1 MSNPAP
7 AEDIRETRL
16 ADALSERYLSYALST
31 ITARS
36 LPDVRDGL
44 KPVHRRLLY
53 AMRQL
58 KLDPASG
65 FKKCARVVGDVMG
78 KYHPHG
84 DQAIYD
90 AMVRLAQDFA
100 VRYPLVDGQGNFGN
114 IDGDNAAAMRYT
126 EARMTAVAWAL
137 LEGIDRDAVDFRDTY
152 DGEDSEPIVLPARF
166 PNLLANGA
174 AGIAVGM
181 ATSIPPHNAGEIC
194 DALLH
199 LIKFPR
205 VTFDKLAEFMP
216 GPDFPTGGVLVEPRD
231 TIIEAYRTGRG
242 SFRLRARW
250 ESEKLPHGQYQIV
263 ITEIPY
269 QVQKSRLIEK
279 VAELLQAR
287 KLPML
292 NDIRDESAEDVRIVL
307 EPKNRTV
314 DAELLME
321 HLFKQTDLEVRVG
334 LNMNV
339 LNADN
344 VPGVMNLREVLQA
357 FLDHRHDV
365 LIRETNLRLGK
376 IEHRLE
382 VLGGLLVAYLNL
394 DEVIRIIRE
403 TDEAKAE
410 LMKVFDLTEVQ
421 AEAILNMRLR
431 QLRKLEEIE
440 IRREHE
446 ELTKEKKELGTLLN
460 DEQKR
465 WKAIADEIA
474 DIRKDFGQKTE
485 LGKRRTEIGEAPS
498 AVVVPLEAMIEK
510 EPVTVIF
517 SDKGWIRAARGHVE
531 NADTMKFKDG
541 DKLRFALHAE
551 TTDKLVIFGTNGRFY
566 TLGID
571 KLPGGRGHGEP
582 VRLMI
587 DLSNGDDVIDMF
599 ILRGGRK
606 FIVASDAGR
615 GFIVGEDDVVA
626 QTKNGRQVLNLK
638 PGQEATALAEIGEGH
653 DHVAVLGTKR
663 KLLIFPLDELPEMT
677 RGAGVIMQRYSQGGL
692 ADVTTLKLKEGL
704 SWQTGAG
711 VRTETNIKTWVGKRA
726 QAGQLPF
733 KGFTKGNKFG

>member
-587 DLSNGDDVIDMF
+587 DLPNGDDVIDMF

>member
-365 LIRETNLRLGK
+365 LIRETNFRLGK

-587 DLSNGDDVIDMF
+587 DLPNGDDVIDMF

-677 RGAGVIMQRYSQGGL
+677 RGAGVIMQRYSQGCL

>member
-1 MSNPAP
+1 MSNPAT

-58 KLDPASG
+58 KLDPNSG

-100 VRYPLVDGQGNFGN
+100 VRYPLVEGQGNFGN

-126 EARMTAVAWAL
+126 EARLTAVAWAL
-137 LEGIDRDAVDFRDTY
+137 LDGIDRNAVDFRNTY
-152 DGEDSEPIVLPARF
+152 DGEDAEPMVLPARF

-181 ATSIPPHNAGEIC
+181 ATSVPPHNAGELC

-199 LIKFPR
+199 LIKFPH
-205 VTFDKLAEFMP
+205 VTFDKLADFIP
-216 GPDFPTGGVLVEPRD
+216 GPDFPTGGVLVEPHD
-231 TIIEAYRTGRG
+231 SIVEAYKTGRG

-250 ESEKLPHGQYQIV
+250 VKEKLPHGQYQIV
-263 ITEIPY
+263 ITDVPY

-279 VAELLQAR
+279 VAELLNTR

-292 NDIRDESAEDVRIVL
+292 NDIRDESTEDVRIVL

-314 DAELLME
+314 DPKLLME
-321 HLFKQTDLEVRVG
+321 HLFKQTDLETRIG

-339 LNADN
+339 LNAEN
-344 VPGVMNLREVLQA
+344 VPGVMNLREILQA

-365 LIRETNLRLGK
+365 LVRETKHRLGK

-382 VLGGLLVAYLNL
+382 VLGGLLLAYLNL

-403 TDEAKAE
+403 TDEAKEE
-410 LMKVFDLTEVQ
+410 LMKTFDLTEVQ
-421 AEAILNMRLR
+421 ADAILNMRLR

-440 IRREHE
+440 IRCEHDD
-446 ELTKEKKELGTLLN
+446 LSKEHKVLKALLEDKKR
-460 DEQKR
+460 R
-465 WKAIADEIA
+465 WKAIASEITEM
-474 DIRKDFGQKTE
+474 RKNFGKKTE
-485 LGKRRTEIGEAPS
+485 LGRRRTDIGTPPTAMI
-498 AVVVPLEAMIEK
+498 VPLEAMIEK
-510 EPVTVIF
+510 EPVTVIH
-517 SDKGWIRAARGHVE
+517 SDKGWIRAARGHVD
-531 NADTMKFKDG
+531 NASSMKFKEG
-541 DKLRFALHAE
+541 DRLRFAMHAE

-587 DLSNGDDVIDMF
+587 DLPNGDDVVDMF
-599 ILRGGRK
+599 ILQSGRK

-615 GFIVGEDDVVA
+615 GFIVKENDVVA
-626 QTKNGRQVLNLK
+626 QTKNGKQVLNLK
-638 PGQEATALAEIGEGH
+638 TGQEAVTLAVIGEGN
-653 DHVAVLGTKR
+653 DHIAVLGTNR
-663 KLLIFPLDELPEMT
+663 KLLIFPLDELPTMG
-677 RGAGVIMQRYSQGGL
+677 RGSGVIMQRYAQGGL
-692 ADVTTLKLKEGL
+692 ADVTTLNLKEGL
-704 SWQTGAG
+704 TWQTRAG
-711 VRTETNIKTWVGKRA
+711 VRGESNIKTWVGKRA

-733 KGFTKGNKFG
+733 KGFPKANRFK